1 MTTAAADPVYDADP
15 QMMLFLSTTVAWSEV
30 HCYYWVQSC
39 LLVVWGK
46 ICYTTLHMRG
56 RLYNAGACAAM
67 HSMRSSAQHSAA
79 SAVLTARQ
87 TTNNNKPKE
96 KQ

>member
-1 MTTAAADPVYDADP
+1 MTTAAAGPVYDADP
-15 QMMLFLSTTVAWSEV
+15 QMMLFLSTAVAWPEA

-46 ICYTTLHMRG
+46 IHYDLLHMRG

-67 HSMRSSAQHSAA
+67 HSMRSRAQQ

-87 TTNNNKPKE
+87 TTNNNKSKE